1 MSEVFNFA
9 DDNTLDKLNN
19 ELVAV
24 FKILEIDLDNSLSW
38 FRINSLKVH

>member
-1 MSEVFNFA
+1 MSEVYNFA
-9 DDNTLDKLNN
+9 DDNTLDKLNK

>member
-1 MSEVFNFA
+1 MSEVCNFA
-9 DDNTLDKLNN
+9 DDNTLDKLNK

-38 FRINSLKVH
+38 FRINPLKVH